1 MFKLDGIGAA
11 STSNEAFYTSDGT
24 VLPQSTEGA
33 QLIIGGQPVTKV
45 TFVNSGELKAEA
57 PANTKGSSEVSLE
70 LPDEA
75 PQKVA
80 GPEYKDLPKLGA
92 ASASVK
98 RLRIPFVVDSS
109 EFRTN
114 LGVNNL
120 SEETATVALHLLD
133 NNGLEIAAPGK
144 QITVPAYGMTQ
155 INNVGRVLEDASSIT
170 GREAYLI
177 VESEQEIRAWA
188 SQIDNLT
195 EDPSME
201 RSQSDADG
209 SQRVLVPSSAAIGQ
223 FLTSLIVINQS
234 DFAGQVTIRSR
245 SNAGVLQGEL
255 VNQSI
260 EANGFLHFADFYGG
274 LGLSNLYGPI
284 EVEALGGI
292 QITATARIYTQEG
305 SSGYFQGVDISK
317 GSKKVVMPFAVD
329 NDDFRTNLGLTNP
342 GASMAGVLVS
352 LIDSDGLTRGSL
364 STTVSPY
371 GMTQINKINEEL
383 TKASGTGTLE
393 EGYLI
398 LESDVPIVGW
408 TSQIDN
414 LTQDLSMVVGK
425 SADTSDTKLLIPSTA
440 STGSF
445 TSTFVAVN
453 LSSLV
458 NTVEITSRDINGN
471 ETGSVRITIPP
482 KGLISFGDVLASFGQ
497 SGTYGPLEIESIDGL
512 PILAVSRV
520 STLQRTGGYLSLIH
534 I

>member
-1 MFKLDGIGAA
+1 MFKT
-11 STSNEAFYTSDGT
+11 STPNGAFYTSDGT

-33 QLIIGGQPVTKV
+33 QLIIGGTPVTKV

-57 PANTKGSSEVSLE
+57 PANTEGSSEVSLE
-70 LPDEA
+70 LPDKA

-120 SEETATVALHLLD
+120 SGETATVTLHLLD

-245 SNAGVLQGEL
+245 SNAGVLQAEL
-255 VNQSI
+255 LNQSI
-260 EANGFLHFADFYGG
+260 EGNGFLHFADFYGG

-317 GSKKVVMPFAVD
+317 GSKKVVMPFSVD

-398 LESDVPIVGW
+398 LESDAPIVGW

-453 LSSLV
+453 LASLV

-471 ETGSVRITIPP
+471 VTGSVRITIPP

-520 STLQRTGGYLSLIH
+520 SSLQRTGGYFVGVP
-534 I
+534 